1 MKRKIMACILAAAL
15 GITGVSFP
23 TAAKTVSVGKNVKN
37 ITVNVKNPLDEL
49 RAQEAAM
56 QQQEE
61 LEEEENM
68 PEQDLDPLVLD
79 NDGSVVPASQASWTK
94 IESGAVEAVDV
105 SEAPGDEEI
114 SENSTE
120 DAFSDGSTDGDFD
133 TNKNI
138 SDNAATEAGSEDI
151 QTADGS
157 ISGEL
162 PADFSE
168 GTENGDNGS
177 EDFSFSRKMVM

>member
-23 TAAKTVSVGKNVKN
+23 TAAKTVSVGKN

-120 DAFSDGSTDGDFD
+120 DTFSDGSTDGDFD
-133 TNKNI
+133 TNKNFPK
-138 SDNAATEAGSEDI
+138 ERR
-151 QTADGS
+151 TA
-157 ISGEL
+157 ITV
-162 PADFSE
+162 PK
-168 GTENGDNGS
+168 N
-177 EDFSFSRKMVM
+177 FSFSRKTVM

>member
-1 MKRKIMACILAAAL
+1 MEYETKNNGLYPCCCVGNHRSFFSDGSQDSVCRKKC
-15 GITGVSFP
+15 
-23 TAAKTVSVGKNVKN
+23 KN

-105 SEAPGDEEI
+105 SEAPGMRKYRKIQLKTHFQMEAQMEI
-114 SENSTE
+114 LTQIRIFLTMQQRKLAVRIFRQQMAVSAENCRQI
-120 DAFSDGSTDGDFD
+120 FRR
-133 TNKNI
+133 N
-138 SDNAATEAGSEDI
+138 
-151 QTADGS
+151 
-157 ISGEL
+157 GE
-162 PADFSE
+162 
-168 GTENGDNGS
+168 
-177 EDFSFSRKMVM
+177 RR

>member
-1 MKRKIMACILAAAL
+1 MEYETKNNGLYPCCCFGNHR
-15 GITGVSFP
+15 SFFSDGSQD
-23 TAAKTVSVGKNVKN
+23 SVCRKNVKN

-120 DAFSDGSTDGDFD
+120 DTFSDGSTDGDLTQIRIFL
-133 TNKNI
+133 TMQQRKLAVRI
-138 SDNAATEAGSEDI
+138 FRQQMQYQRRIAGRFFRRN
-151 QTADGS
+151 
-157 ISGEL
+157 GE
-162 PADFSE
+162 
-168 GTENGDNGS
+168 
-177 EDFSFSRKMVM
+177 RR

>member
-1 MKRKIMACILAAAL
+1 MLFEEKERIIKEIGKGGWNMKRKIMACILAAAL

-23 TAAKTVSVGKNVKN
+23 TAAKTVSGGKNVKN

-94 IESGAVEAVDV
+94 IESGAV
-105 SEAPGDEEI
+105 
-114 SENSTE
+114 
-120 DAFSDGSTDGDFD
+120 
-133 TNKNI
+133 
-138 SDNAATEAGSEDI
+138 
-151 QTADGS
+151 
-157 ISGEL
+157 
-162 PADFSE
+162 
-168 GTENGDNGS
+168 
-177 EDFSFSRKMVM
+177 

>member
-68 PEQDLDPLVLD
+68 PEQDLIRLC
-79 NDGSVVPASQASWTK
+79 WITM
-94 IESGAVEAVDV
+94 AVWFLHHRH
-105 SEAPGDEEI
+105 PGQ
-114 SENSTE
+114 
-120 DAFSDGSTDGDFD
+120 
-133 TNKNI
+133 K
-138 SDNAATEAGSEDI
+138 
-151 QTADGS
+151 
-157 ISGEL
+157 
-162 PADFSE
+162 
-168 GTENGDNGS
+168 
-177 EDFSFSRKMVM
+177 

>member
-120 DAFSDGSTDGDFD
+120 DTFSDGSTEILTQIRIFL
-133 TNKNI
+133 TMQQRKLAVRIFRQQMAVSAENCRQIFPKERRTAITVPKN
-138 SDNAATEAGSEDI
+138 
-151 QTADGS
+151 
-157 ISGEL
+157 
-162 PADFSE
+162 
-168 GTENGDNGS
+168 
-177 EDFSFSRKMVM
+177 FSFSRKTVM

>member
-68 PEQDLDPLVLD
+68 C
-79 NDGSVVPASQASWTK
+79 WITM
-94 IESGAVEAVDV
+94 AVWFLHHRH
-105 SEAPGDEEI
+105 PGQ
-114 SENSTE
+114 
-120 DAFSDGSTDGDFD
+120 
-133 TNKNI
+133 K
-138 SDNAATEAGSEDI
+138 
-151 QTADGS
+151 
-157 ISGEL
+157 
-162 PADFSE
+162 
-168 GTENGDNGS
+168 
-177 EDFSFSRKMVM
+177 

>member
-138 SDNAATEAGSEDI
+138 SDNAATEAGS
-151 QTADGS
+151 
-157 ISGEL
+157 
-162 PADFSE
+162 
-168 GTENGDNGS
+168 
-177 EDFSFSRKMVM
+177 

>member
-15 GITGVSFP
+15 GITGVFFRRQP
-23 TAAKTVSVGKNVKN
+23 RFSVCRKKCKKN

-79 NDGSVVPASQASWTK
+79 NDGSVVPASQASGQK
-94 IESGAVEAVDV
+94 
-105 SEAPGDEEI
+105 
-114 SENSTE
+114 
-120 DAFSDGSTDGDFD
+120 
-133 TNKNI
+133 
-138 SDNAATEAGSEDI
+138 
-151 QTADGS
+151 
-157 ISGEL
+157 
-162 PADFSE
+162 
-168 GTENGDNGS
+168 
-177 EDFSFSRKMVM
+177 

>member
-1 MKRKIMACILAAAL
+1 M
-15 GITGVSFP
+15 
-23 TAAKTVSVGKNVKN
+23 
-37 ITVNVKNPLDEL
+37 
-49 RAQEAAM
+49 
-56 QQQEE
+56 
-61 LEEEENM
+61 
-68 PEQDLDPLVLD
+68 
-79 NDGSVVPASQASWTK
+79 
-94 IESGAVEAVDV
+94 DV

-120 DAFSDGSTDGDFD
+120 DTFSDGSTDGDFD

-162 PADFSE
+162 PADFPKE
-168 GTENGDNGS
+168 RRTAITVPKN
-177 EDFSFSRKMVM
+177 FSFSRKTVM

>member
-1 MKRKIMACILAAAL
+1 MKRKIMACILAAAQ

-23 TAAKTVSVGKNVKN
+23 TAAKTVSVGKN

-105 SEAPGDEEI
+105 SEAPVDE
-114 SENSTE
+114 
-120 DAFSDGSTDGDFD
+120 
-133 TNKNI
+133 
-138 SDNAATEAGSEDI
+138 
-151 QTADGS
+151 
-157 ISGEL
+157 
-162 PADFSE
+162 
-168 GTENGDNGS
+168 
-177 EDFSFSRKMVM
+177 

>member
-79 NDGSVVPASQASWTK
+79 NDDRS
-94 IESGAVEAVDV
+94 
-105 SEAPGDEEI
+105 
-114 SENSTE
+114 
-120 DAFSDGSTDGDFD
+120 DGDFLRHSTYGYPAAFPED
-133 TNKNI
+133 RCRKN
-138 SDNAATEAGSEDI
+138 
-151 QTADGS
+151 
-157 ISGEL
+157 
-162 PADFSE
+162 
-168 GTENGDNGS
+168 
-177 EDFSFSRKMVM
+177 R

>member
-1 MKRKIMACILAAAL
+1 
-15 GITGVSFP
+15 
-23 TAAKTVSVGKNVKN
+23 
-37 ITVNVKNPLDEL
+37 
-49 RAQEAAM
+49 M

-120 DAFSDGSTDGDFD
+120 DTFSDGSTDGDFD

-157 ISGEL
+157 ISFIIIRL
-162 PADFSE
+162 CDVFYITVFLLKLKFF
-168 GTENGDNGS
+168 GTVITVLR
-177 EDFSFSRKMVM
+177 SFGKFN